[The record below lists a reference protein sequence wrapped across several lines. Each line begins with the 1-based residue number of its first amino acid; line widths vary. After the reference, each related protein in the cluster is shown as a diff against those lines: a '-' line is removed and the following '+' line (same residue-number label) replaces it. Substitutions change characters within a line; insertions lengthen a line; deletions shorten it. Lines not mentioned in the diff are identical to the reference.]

1 MSDNFIQGDKFLVR
15 QKILKLLGGAFHVYD
30 GDGNVVLYAKQKAF
44 KLKEDLRFFASEEQK
59 QEILRISARG
69 IIDFGTTYDVY
80 DSQTDEL
87 IGSLKRSGLKS
98 MLKDQ
103 WVILDKAEAEIGK
116 IHEDSAL
123 MAMLRRFVT
132 SLIPQTYHVYN
143 KQGEAIAE
151 FKRNFNPFVNKVH
164 VDFEYGTDEKMDK
177 RLGLAGVLLLVAIEG
192 KQG

>member
-1 MSDNFIQGDKFLVR
+1 MSDSFIQGDKFLVR
-15 QKILKLLGGAFHVYD
+15 QKILKLLGGAFHVHD
-30 GDGNVVLYAKQKAF
+30 EDGNVVLYAKQKAF

-59 QEILRISARG
+59 QELLRISARG

-80 DSQTDEL
+80 DSQTNEL

-103 WVILDKAEAEIGK
+103 WIILDKAEAEIGK
-116 IHEDSAL
+116 IHEDSAI
-123 MAMLRRFVT
+123 MAMLRRFIT

-143 KQGEAIAE
+143 KKGEAIAE

-192 KQG
+192 MQG